1 MIDVQPQ
8 HAAKRLVDNRGW
20 LVFPV
25 HGVKDGACS
34 CGNPTCG
41 SPGKHPATAHGVKDA
56 SHSTSAFQPHHNIG
70 VATGAASGVFVV
82 DVDGEGGE
90 RSLAALGDLPPTLT
104 QWTGNGRHLFFS
116 APAGVKIASRVSKLG
131 RKLDI
136 RGDGGYVVVA
146 PSMHHSGRRYEWAN
160 ALPVADA
167 PAWLID
173 LVRKDT
179 TRSAPPEPTE
189 FDDLDGML
197 SSLDPD
203 LPYDEW
209 IAVGMAL
216 HRGGHPLSM
225 WEGWSSRGAKYKPG
239 TCAHHWKSFRPE
251 GEVTMGTLFHMAWSA
266 GWRPPERDADRTG
279 PHPAQAFLD
288 RVLLGHKELDI
299 EPTGLIGDTVDWIV
313 SQSMK
318 PQPELALLNTLAV
331 LGAVLGRRYRA
342 PWDTRCNIYI
352 VGLAPT
358 GQGKDASR
366 RALMRLMIEAGLQK
380 YMGGNDFISAPG
392 VEQSLMDKP
401 SQVVMLDE
409 FADFISAASNERAPA
424 HKRQIIDL
432 LMKLYSSSSS
442 LHIGGVYANAKE
454 NPQRALYSP
463 CLSIYGTS
471 TVDRYG
477 EVVTRAAVASGSIN
491 RFIVSGS
498 RVDIPKRNRNP
509 GSSEPP
515 KDLVERWA
523 ALDKPKPEAT
533 GGNLKGL
540 TPSTGMPDTILVDWD
555 SDVLDRLGDMGD
567 EEDDRS
573 RENEDGTGPLWQR
586 FRENSIKIAMMSAI
600 CRNPWAPEIEMTDLA
615 FGEGIVRHALLYTV
629 DFLRDNLAETRE
641 ERATVAVLRAIKMRG
656 KAGATKTEVCRA
668 TRHLGR
674 KARDEALMELERE
687 QKMIELREADTG
699 KPGRPSRKYFARS
712 I

>member
-1 MIDVQPQ
+1 MPEEHPQ
-8 HAAKRLVDNRGW
+8 QAAKRLVDERGW

-25 HGVKDGACS
+25 HGVRDGACS

-56 SHSTSAFQPHHNIG
+56 SRSTSAFQLHHNIG
-70 VATGAASGVFVV
+70 VATGGVSGVFVV
-82 DVDGEGGE
+82 DVDGEDGE
-90 RSLAALGDLPPTLT
+90 RSLAALGDLPPTLA
-104 QWTGNGRHLFFS
+104 QWTGNGRHLFFR
-116 APAGVKIASRVSKLG
+116 APASVKIASRVSKLG
-131 RKLDI
+131 RKLDV

-167 PAWLID
+167 PTWLID

-225 WEGWSSRGAKYKPG
+225 WEGWSSGGAKYKPG

-266 GWRPPERDADRTG
+266 GWRPPERVAMTG

-299 EPTGLIGDTVDWIV
+299 EPTGLIGDTVSWILR
-313 SQSMK
+313 SALK
-318 PQPELALLNTLAV
+318 PQPELALLNVLAA
-331 LGAVLGRRYRA
+331 LGAVFGRRYRT
-342 PWDTRCNIYI
+342 PWSTYSNIYV

-366 RALMRLMIEAGLQK
+366 KRIARLMIEAGLDK
-380 YMGGNDFISAPG
+380 YLGGNDFISAPG
-392 VEQSLMDKP
+392 IEEALTQQPTHLVQ
-401 SQVVMLDE
+401 LDE
-409 FADFISAASNERAPA
+409 FGDFIAAISDERAPS
-424 HKRQIIDL
+424 HKRQIGDL
-432 LMKLYSSSSS
+432 LMKLYSSSDGV
-442 LHIGGVYANAKE
+442 HRGGTYANKE
-454 NPQRALYSP
+454 NAPRTIYAPGL
-463 CLSIYGTS
+463 CIYGTS
-471 TVDRYG
+471 TADRYA
-477 EVVTRAAVASGSIN
+477 EVVKRSAVSSGSLN

-498 RVDIPKRNRNP
+498 RVDFPERNKRP
-509 GSSEPP
+509 VDLDPP

-540 TPSTGMPDTILVDWD
+540 TPSTGMPDAITVPWGPG
-555 SDVLDRLGDMGD
+555 VEDRLDELGE
-567 EEDDRS
+567 EEDDRA
-573 RENEDGTGPLWQR
+573 RENDFGTGALWMR
-586 FRENSIKIAMMSAI
+586 MRENAIKLALISAI
-600 CRNPWAPEIEMTDLA
+600 CRNPWSPEIEMADLA
-615 FGEGIVRHALLYTV
+615 FGEGIVRHALQYTV
-629 DFLRDNLAETRE
+629 AFLRDNLAETRE
-641 ERATVAVLRAIKMRG
+641 ERATVVVQKVIREG
-656 KAGATKTEVCRA
+656 GADGVARTDICRKTRQ
-668 TRHLGR
+668 LGR
-674 KARDEALMELERE
+674 KARDEALIELERE
-687 QKMIELREADTG
+687 QKVIE
-699 KPGRPSRKYFARS
+699 SRKVQTAGRTGLRYFARTT
-712 I
+712 